1 MRLSALPIATLML
14 TSAIAACGGGTTD
27 PVTDPVVVPKSAVAV
42 IGDVP
47 YGTSPTDDE
56 QLKANPAFI
65 TAMNADAE
73 LSAVLHVG
81 DIHSGKEYCTE
92 AYDRAVAAQWS
103 AFKVPVVY
111 TPGDN
116 EWADCHK
123 VKQGGGSY
131 VAGAI
136 SLLKDAAGN
145 LLSHVGG
152 DPVANLQLVRSVFFA
167 TPGKTSGAAMDVHTQ
182 AKEFDTAFP
191 ADAAYVENVWW
202 MKSKVLFVTL
212 NVPGGSNNDNDV
224 WYGAPTVS
232 AAQAQ
237 EVATRSAANK
247 RWLDAAFK
255 AAAANGAIGVVIQLQ
270 ADMWDLDGVFTTNAA
285 GQNHLYE
292 YKQFIDKIATN
303 AASFGKPVL
312 LFNGDSHIYRTD
324 NPLKPGSACAIEP
337 TSGAAAVACSATSV
351 PATVGNGKVDPYE
364 NQPHGYNVPNF
375 RRITVH
381 GSTTPLEYLKL
392 TIDPTANAENGT
404 EAFGPFSWKRVK
416 PL

>member
-1 MRLSALPIATLML
+1 MRLASLPLASLLL
-14 TSAIAACGGGTTD
+14 TSALAACGGGTSD
-27 PVTDPVVVPKSAVAV
+27 PVATPEPKASVAV

-47 YGTSPTDDE
+47 YGTSPTDDA

-65 TAMNADAE
+65 TAMNADAD

-145 LLSHVGG
+145 LLSYAGG
-152 DPVANLQLVRSVFFA
+152 DPVANLQLVRSIFFA
-167 TPGKTSGAAMDVHTQ
+167 TPGKTSGAAMDVHSQ

-212 NVPGGSNNDNDV
+212 NVPGGSNNDTDV
-224 WYGAPTVS
+224 WYGAPTAS
-232 AAQAQ
+232 AAQTL
-237 EVATRSAANK
+237 EVANRAAANQ
-247 RWLDAAFK
+247 RWLAAAFK

-270 ADMWDLDGVFTTNAA
+270 ADMWDLDGVFTNDAA
-285 GQNHLYE
+285 SKNHLYG
-292 YKQFIDKIATN
+292 YKPLIDLIATSTT
-303 AASFGKPVL
+303 SFGKPVL
-312 LFNGDSHIYRTD
+312 LFNGDSHTYRTD
-324 NPLKPGSACAIEP
+324 NPLKAGSACVIEP
-337 TSGAAAVACSATSV
+337 SSGAAAVACSATTV
-351 PATVGNGKVDPYE
+351 PATAGNGKSDPYE
-364 NQPHGYNVPNF
+364 SQPYGYSVPNF
-375 RRITVH
+375 RRIVVH
-381 GSTTPLEYLKL
+381 GSTLPLEYLKL
-392 TIDPTANAENGT
+392 TIDPAASADNGT

>member
-1 MRLSALPIATLML
+1 MRCFTWPMTTLLLTAALS
-14 TSAIAACGGGTTD
+14 ACGGGTT
-27 PVTDPVVVPKSAVAV
+27 TDAVEPKTTVAV

-47 YGTSPTDDE
+47 YGTGPTDDA

-65 TAMNADAE
+65 TAMNADAD
-73 LSAVLHVG
+73 LSVVLHVG

-103 AFKVPVVY
+103 AFKLPVVY

-123 VKQGGGSY
+123 VKQGGGAY

-145 LLSHVGG
+145 LLSYVGG
-152 DPVANLQLVRSVFFA
+152 DPVANLQLVRSIFFA
-167 TPGKTSGAAMDVHTQ
+167 TPGKTSGVAMDVHSQ
-182 AKEFDTAFP
+182 AKEFDTAYP
-191 ADAAYVENVWW
+191 ADAASVENVWW

-212 NVPGGSNNDNDV
+212 NVPGGSNNDTDV
-224 WYGAPTVS
+224 WYGAPTAG
-232 AAQAQ
+232 AAQAL

-247 RWLDAAFK
+247 RWLDTAFK

-270 ADMWDLDGVFTTNAA
+270 ADMWDLDGVFTANAA

-303 AASFGKPVL
+303 ATSFGKPHRQPAQAGCRLRDRAVVRCRGRGL
-312 LFNGDSHIYRTD
+312 LCHLGAGNRRQRQGRSLREPAARLQRAQLPPHRRAWQHHAAGVPEADDRPRRQCRERHRGVRAVQ
-324 NPLKPGSACAIEP
+324 LEACQ
-337 TSGAAAVACSATSV
+337 AAV
-351 PATVGNGKVDPYE
+351 
-364 NQPHGYNVPNF
+364 
-375 RRITVH
+375 
-381 GSTTPLEYLKL
+381 
-392 TIDPTANAENGT
+392 TA
-404 EAFGPFSWKRVK
+404 FMHSHPFLGADR
-416 PL
+416 

>member
-1 MRLSALPIATLML
+1 MPSMRRSTWPMAALLL
-14 TSAIAACGGGTTD
+14 TSALAACGGGSTAE
-27 PVTDPVVVPKSAVAV
+27 PVEPKAVVAV
-42 IGDVP
+42 VGDVP
-47 YGTSPTDDE
+47 YGTGPTDDA
-56 QLKANPAFI
+56 QLKVHPAFI
-65 TAMNADAE
+65 AALNADADV
-73 LSAVLHVG
+73 SVVLHVG

-92 AYDRAVAAQWS
+92 AYDRTIAAQWS
-103 AFKVPVVY
+103 TFKFPVVY

-131 VAGAI
+131 TAGAI

-145 LLSHVGG
+145 LLSYVGG
-152 DPVANLQLVRSVFFA
+152 DPIANLQLVRSIFFP
-167 TPGKTSGAAMDVHTQ
+167 TPGKTAGVAVDVHTQ
-182 AKEFDTAFP
+182 AKEFDAAYP

-202 MKSKVLFVTL
+202 MKSKVLFLTL

-224 WYGAPTVS
+224 WYGAPTAS

-237 EVATRSAANK
+237 EIATRSAANK

-270 ADMWDLDGVFTTNAA
+270 ADMWDLDGVFTANAA
-285 GQNHLYE
+285 GQNHIHE

-303 AASFGKPVL
+303 AAGFGKPVL
-312 LFNGDSHIYRTD
+312 LFNGDSHVFRTD

-337 TSGAAAVACSATSV
+337 SSGAAAVACSA
-351 PATVGNGKVDPYE
+351 ATVPVAFGNGKVDAYE
-364 NQPHGYNVPNF
+364 NQPHGYSVPNF

-392 TIDPTANAENGT
+392 TIDPAANAENGT